1 MSESRSPHEDIV
13 GSSEVD
19 PEAIRRFKEAR
30 RRELEKASQAPS
42 AAPEDVPAS
51 RAEATQEPINTG
63 DDYYQHQ
70 LDRVREARALRK
82 KGEKPP
88 TDGTQQ

>member
-19 PEAIRRFKEAR
+19 PDDIRRYKEAR
-30 RRELEKASQAPS
+30 KRELEKASQAPS
-42 AAPEDVPAS
+42 ATPEDVTAS
-51 RAEATQEPINTG
+51 RAEATQGPTNTG

-82 KGEKPP
+82 KAEEPP
-88 TDGTQQ
+88 ADDTQQ